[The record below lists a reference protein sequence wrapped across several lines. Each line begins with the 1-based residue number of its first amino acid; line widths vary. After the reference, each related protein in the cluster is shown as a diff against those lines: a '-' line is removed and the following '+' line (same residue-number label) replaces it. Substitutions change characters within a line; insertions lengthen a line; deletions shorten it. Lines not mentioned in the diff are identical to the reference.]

1 MTVAAPV
8 ITSGPIDNRL
18 VAFDELLV
26 RFIRDHRIPGGA
38 LAVAREGRLVF
49 ARGYGYAN
57 LEARIPVVPES
68 RFRIASISKPITA
81 IAILQLVEQNRL
93 RLIDK
98 VATLLAVEPFLPEGT
113 KQDSRVHDITI
124 LQLLQH
130 RGGWDRELSFDP
142 MFRTKE
148 IAAHMGLPSRA
159 EAADVVRFMF
169 GHPLDFDPGERSAY
183 SNFGYFL
190 LGRVIEKVT
199 GEPYEQY
206 VQRNVLGPLGITD
219 MRIGATAPA
228 SRAEGEVEYYVDRR
242 LYESPPPGKNRN
254 ALIPLPYEG
263 WRVELMDANGGWI
276 ATAADLVRIAAAL
289 DDPRQSAL
297 LQPATVSLMFARP
310 AGRAGFQTDGTA
322 RPVYYGCGW
331 EVRPA
336 GPFGAPDH
344 WHHGSLDGTGALL
357 FHRRDKISF
366 AVLFNRRTDSER
378 KPLDEIIAPLLER
391 AADSIVEWPEG
402 SLAGR

>member
-1 MTVAAPV
+1 V
-8 ITSGPIDNRL
+8 ITTRVITNGPIDHRL
-18 VAFDELLV
+18 VAFDELMM
-26 RFIRDHRIPGGA
+26 RFVRDHRIPGGS

-57 LEARIPVVPES
+57 LESRLPVVPAS
-68 RFRIASISKPITA
+68 RFRIASLSKPITA

-98 VATLLAVEPFLPEGT
+98 VATLLAVEPYLPDGT
-113 KQDSRVHDITI
+113 RQDSRYRDITI

-130 RGGWDRELSFDP
+130 RGGWDREKSFDP

-148 IAAHMGLPSRA
+148 IATYMGLESRA

-169 GHPLDFDPGERSAY
+169 GRPLDFDPGERCAY

-206 VQRNVLGPLGITD
+206 VQRNVLHPLGITD
-219 MRIGATAPA
+219 MQIGATAPA
-228 SRAEGEVEYYVDRR
+228 GRADGEVEYYVDRR
-242 LYESPPPGKNRN
+242 LYESPSSGKKRS

-276 ATAADLVRIAAAL
+276 ATAGDLVRIAAAF
-289 DDPRQSAL
+289 DDPSHSVL
-297 LQPATVSLMFARP
+297 LKPATVSLMFTRP
-310 AGRAGFQTDGTA
+310 AGHAGFQADGTP

-336 GPFGAPDH
+336 GRMGAPDH

-357 FHRRDKISF
+357 FHRRDKVSF
-366 AVLFNRRTDSER
+366 AVLFNLRTDSAR
-378 KPLDEIIAPLLER
+378 RPLDEIIAPLLEKT
-391 AADSIVEWPEG
+391 AESILEWPEG
-402 SLAGR
+402 SLVDG